1 MRDFKL
7 QNITGDLDL
16 SNGDLQIQ
24 DGLDCIAQLIGTRF
38 RFQKGEWF
46 LDLRVG
52 APIFDDGS
60 GFAMIGSN
68 RNNLDQIRSIATQIL
83 DTTPGVLK
91 VLSLVIDLDPNRVLT
106 IKWSV
111 MGDSGQVI
119 AGAET
124 LRFEDNL

>member
-38 RFQKGEWF
+38 RFQRGEWF
-46 LDLRVG
+46 LDLRIG

-60 GFAMIGSN
+60 GFAMIGAN
-68 RNNLDQIRSIATQIL
+68 RNNLDNIRSIANQIL
-83 DTTPGVLK
+83 DTTPGVRK
-91 VLSLVIDLDPNRVLT
+91 VTSLVIDLAANRVLS
-106 IKWSV
+106 IEWSV
-111 MGDSGQVI
+111 IADSGEVV
-119 AGAET
+119 AGVET